1 MKLIYLLPLFYK
13 SKGEKTLGLSKDII
27 NVENYFSYKK
37 MKYKKYFTSSDLFN
51 NDDKK
56 IYQDI
61 LITRPNFIFL
71 EKYLSLK
78 FIFFLFFIKKFKL
91 RKTKIIYR
99 SHNAEIFHRLD
110 FIKACFKQI
119 KLKKSNVLKFSLLL
133 NSIKN
138 LFLISF
144 KEFLMVLFTDIILST
159 NKWEKKNYWKKIYNY
174 EAISLH
180 PFVEKKN
187 TVKGKKIINEICLVP
202 CAKPTNI
209 IANDQLVSFLKNI
222 HDLNNLHIKYLF
234 TGDIPEYLKKN
245 ILFFARKNKLNKK
258 SFYFLEN
265 KKKIV
270 IKNFY
275 HKIIKPKELGF
286 DKNISFEKICS
297 LTNKSLI
304 LSELG
309 YGVKTKILEF
319 IFYNHTVFL
328 SKKIFKQQDNL
339 IRKNTLMINDI
350 LQFKKKINKKIKIDR
365 NINILLKKNYYNQLN
380 KIF

>member
-1 MKLIYLLPLFYK
+1 M
-13 SKGEKTLGLSKDII
+13 
-27 NVENYFSYKK
+27 
-37 MKYKKYFTSSDLFN
+37 
-51 NDDKK
+51 
-56 IYQDI
+56 
-61 LITRPNFIFL
+61 
-71 EKYLSLK
+71 
-78 FIFFLFFIKKFKL
+78 
-91 RKTKIIYR
+91 
-99 SHNAEIFHRLD
+99 
-110 FIKACFKQI
+110 
-119 KLKKSNVLKFSLLL
+119 
-133 NSIKN
+133 
-138 LFLISF
+138 
-144 KEFLMVLFTDIILST
+144 
-159 NKWEKKNYWKKIYNY
+159 
-174 EAISLH
+174 
-180 PFVEKKN
+180 
-187 TVKGKKIINEICLVP
+187 
-202 CAKPTNI
+202 
-209 IANDQLVSFLKNI
+209 
-222 HDLNNLHIKYLF
+222 
-234 TGDIPEYLKKN
+234 
-245 ILFFARKNKLNKK
+245 
-258 SFYFLEN
+258 EN